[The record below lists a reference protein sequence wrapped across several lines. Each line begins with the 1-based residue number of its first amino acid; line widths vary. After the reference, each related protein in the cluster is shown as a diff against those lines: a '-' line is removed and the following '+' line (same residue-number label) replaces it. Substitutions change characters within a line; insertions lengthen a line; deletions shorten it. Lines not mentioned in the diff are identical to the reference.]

1 MLTLCNPAA
10 SLLLRVSRKLV
21 NKAAD
26 AAFLMNLGQ
35 FTEPRLLVPQL
46 VNEWRE
52 GVISELSQHL
62 ENAGRVADFGYFV
75 AGRMLSAFTAS
86 MYSCNTTACEHEDGK
101 VSRKHDM
108 AFVPAVT

>member
-1 MLTLCNPAA
+1 MPGGHLLTLCNPAA

-62 ENAGRVADFGYFV
+62 ENAGRV
-75 AGRMLSAFTAS
+75 LSHVCCVPTGSIA
-86 MYSCNTTACEHEDGK
+86 
-101 VSRKHDM
+101 VSDQR
-108 AFVPAVT
+108 